1 MAKFNN
7 KSELKKIAS
16 FNDFLDY
23 TVSFANKNNNEIS
36 SEDVLEVFANI
47 FPNASD
53 NESEKILDVLQQK
66 GIVFSDLI
74 DDDIEQ
80 EELEEVE
87 EEIEDVNLEELE
99 ELENL
104 EDLDDLDFDLDSTSN
119 NLDDY
124 DENVNDDLDEFKE
137 AKSAAIKGRKSAKSS
152 NHMKYRVGGISN
164 ETKIQDIIKTY
175 FYKIGQA
182 PILTKEQEI
191 IYAKMAVSDDPE
203 DVQEGRNKLIESNL
217 KLVISVARKH
227 LNRGLD
233 FADLI
238 EEGNIGLMKA
248 VDKFE
253 YEKGFKFSTYATW
266 WIRQAI
272 TRAIAD
278 QARTIRIPVH
288 MVETI
293 NKLARVERQ
302 LTQELGREPNADE
315 IANRVGEGITGDK
328 VIEIKKLSIE
338 PVSLEKPFG
347 DEDDTHFGDFVED
360 KDMVSPNEYTEKEIL
375 KEVMDKVF
383 EDMPPREEKVIR
395 MRYGIVPTRLRTLLR
410 LAQECNDSNAKE
422 LKQAIEELDIH
433 LDTPIEKVRKFN
445 NQIINNNLAKY
456 DLARTLEEVGKELN
470 VTRERIRQIEAKTIR
485 KLKQPSPNN
494 KSGKT
499 LKEFYKGY

>member
-1 MAKFNN
+1 MLKFNN
-7 KSELKKIAS
+7 KSELKKITSIQDFINYTLDFAKK
-16 FNDFLDY
+16 NDN
-23 TVSFANKNNNEIS
+23 TIS
-36 SEDVLEVFANI
+36 SEDVQQTFTNI

-53 NESEKILDVLQQK
+53 NEYEKLLELFQSK
-66 GIVFSDLI
+66 GIVFSDLLE
-74 DDDIEQ
+74 DEEELDLELNDIE
-80 EELEEVE
+80 ETY
-87 EEIEDVNLEELE
+87 ED
-99 ELENL
+99 
-104 EDLDDLDFDLDSTSN
+104 EDLDN
-119 NLDDY
+119 E
-124 DENVNDDLDEFKE
+124 DEKLMTRFQ
-137 AKSAAIKGRKSAKSS
+137 SAKKDALRGKKTARTST
-152 NHMKYRVGGISN
+152 HMKYRVGAISN

-191 IYAKMAVSDDPE
+191 TYAKMINSSDPE
-203 DVQEGRNKLIESNL
+203 EVKEGRDKLIESNL

-302 LTQELGREPNADE
+302 LTQELGREPNSEE
-315 IANRVGEGITGDK
+315 IANKIGEGMTAEK
-328 VIEIKKLSIE
+328 VVEIKKISIE

-360 KDMVSPNEYTEKEIL
+360 KDMISPSEYTEKEVL
-375 KEVMDKVF
+375 KEVLEKTF

-395 MRYGIVPTRLRTLLR
+395 MRYGIAPTKLRTLLR
-410 LAQECNDSNAKE
+410 LAEECNDPEFQKLKE
-422 LKQAIEELDIH
+422 TIEDLDIH
-433 LDTPIEKVRKFN
+433 LDTPIQKVRTFKN
-445 NQIINNNLAKY
+445 KVINTALSKY
-456 DLARTLEEVGKELN
+456 DSPKTLEEVGKELS
-470 VTRERIRQIEAKTIR
+470 VTRERIRQIESKTIR
-485 KLKQPSPNN
+485 RFKQPSSNN
-494 KSGKT
+494 KSGRT
-499 LKEFYKGY
+499 LKEFYKG

>member
-23 TVSFANKNNNEIS
+23 TVSFAKKNNNKVS
-36 SEDVLEVFANI
+36 SEEILEVFANI

-53 NESEKILDVLQQK
+53 NESEKLLDVLQNK
-66 GIVFSDLI
+66 GVIFSDLL
-74 DDDIEQ
+74 DDLVVEEIEQ
-80 EELEEVE
+80 HE
-87 EEIEDVNLEELE
+87 EEIEEVNLDELE

-104 EDLDDLDFDLDSTSN
+104 EDLEDLDFELDNTSTS
-119 NLDDY
+119 LGDDF
-124 DENVNDDLDEFKE
+124 DVHINDDLDEFKQ
-137 AKSAAIKGRKSAKSS
+137 AKSAALRGRKSAKSS

-182 PILTKEQEI
+182 PILTKDQEI
-191 IYAKMAVSDDPE
+191 MYAKMAVSDDPE
-203 DVQEGRNKLIESNL
+203 DVKEGRNKLIESNL

-302 LTQELGREPNADE
+302 LTQELGREPNAEE
-315 IANRVGEGITGDK
+315 IANRVGEGITSDK

-347 DEDDTHFGDFVED
+347 DEDDTHFGYFVED
-360 KDMVSPNEYTEKEIL
+360 KDMVSPSEYTEKEIL

-410 LAQECNDSNAKE
+410 LAQECNDTNAKE

-445 NQIINNNLAKY
+445 NEIINNNLAKY
-456 DLARTLEEVGKELN
+456 DSARTLEEVGKELN